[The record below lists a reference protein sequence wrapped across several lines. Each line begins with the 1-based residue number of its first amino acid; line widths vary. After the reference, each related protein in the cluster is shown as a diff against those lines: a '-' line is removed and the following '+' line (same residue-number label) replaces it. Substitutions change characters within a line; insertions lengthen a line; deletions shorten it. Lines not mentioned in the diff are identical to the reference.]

1 MNTMLARFLG
11 GVLAAAPA
19 GGLPD
24 PPKVPHSNWFWM
36 PNSASN
42 FAAATDGMFD
52 ALMWISAVCM
62 LGVAAAIGYFCWRY
76 RATSREANE
85 AAESQEDHSNALEI
99 TWSIIPLFVVIGVFV
114 VGFKQFVDL
123 RSPPRAAY
131 EVHATGQR
139 WKWGFEYP
147 EGLTHPELHVAMG
160 KDVRI
165 LIQSVD
171 VIHSLYIPEMRVK
184 MDAVPGRYT
193 ELWFRPTQEGTFPIY
208 CAEYCGTSHSDML
221 SRVVVHSPE
230 AFQAWVAE
238 EIRKI
243 ESMPL
248 VELGELTYNQAGCST
263 CHSLDGSAKVG
274 PSFKGVFGRQEK
286 IFGAGTLTV
295 DENYIRESIL
305 EPQAKLVEGFPPAMP
320 TFKGQLSDRRILGL
334 VEFIK
339 GPASTGEPVV
349 KAAAPGGPVP
359 GSPSPDSPVPGS
371 PASGSPVPA
380 PPAPGSQGA
389 NPAAP
394 SADPKGGQQ

>member
-1 MNTMLARFLG
+1 
-11 GVLAAAPA
+11 
-19 GGLPD
+19 
-24 PPKVPHSNWFWM
+24 M

-42 FAAATDGMFD
+42 FASATDGMFD
-52 ALMWISAVCM
+52 ALLWISLVCM
-62 LGVAAAIGYFCWRY
+62 IGLAYAMVSFCRRY

-85 AAESQEDHSNALEI
+85 PALSQADHSNTLEV

-123 RSPPRAAY
+123 KTPPRAAY

-147 EGLTHPELHVAMG
+147 EGLTHPELHVPLG

-171 VIHSLYIPEMRVK
+171 VIHSLYIPEFRVK
-184 MDAVPGRYT
+184 QDAVPGRYT
-193 ELWFRPTQEGTFPIY
+193 ELWFKATQVGTFPIY

-221 SRVVVHSPE
+221 SRVVVHTPE
-230 AFQAWVAE
+230 DFKAWVAE
-238 EIRKI
+238 EIRKV
-243 ESMPL
+243 EAMPL
-248 VELGELTYNQAGCST
+248 AELGELTFNQSGCST

-286 IFGAGTLTV
+286 IFGHGTITV

-334 VEFIK
+334 VEYIK
-339 GPASTGEPVV
+339 TSASTGEPVA
-349 KAAAPGGPVP
+349 KSAPPGSAAPENK
-359 GSPSPDSPVPGS
+359 D
-371 PASGSPVPA
+371 A
-380 PPAPGSQGA
+380 PPT
-389 NPAAP
+389 NPP
-394 SADPKGGQQ
+394 ADAKGGHP

>member
-1 MNTMLARFLG
+1 MNTMLARFFS

-19 GGLPD
+19 GAPLPD
-24 PPKVPHSNWFWM
+24 PPKVPHSPWFWM

-42 FAAATDGMFD
+42 FAGATDGIFD

-62 LGVAAAIGYFCWRY
+62 LGVAVAIVYFCRRY

-85 AAESQEDHSNALEI
+85 AAESQADHSNTLEV
-99 TWSIIPLFVVIGVFV
+99 TWSIIPLFVVVGLFV

-123 RSPPRAAY
+123 RTPPRAAY

-147 EGLTHPELHVAMG
+147 EGLTHPELHVAVG
-160 KDVRI
+160 KDVRV

-171 VIHSLYIPEMRVK
+171 VIHSLFIPEMRVK

-193 ELWFRPTQEGTFPIY
+193 ELWFKPTQEGTFPIY

-243 ESMPL
+243 EAMPL
-248 VELGELTYNQAGCST
+248 VELGELTFNQSGCST

-274 PSFKGVFGRQEK
+274 PTFKGVFGRQEK
-286 IFGAGTLTV
+286 ILGAGSINV

-339 GPASTGEPVV
+339 GPASTGEPIV
-349 KAAAPGGPVP
+349 KAAAPGTAAPGAPAPGAPVP
-359 GSPSPDSPVPGS
+359 GT
-371 PASGSPVPA
+371 PA
-380 PPAPGSQGA
+380 PENKDA
-389 NPAAP
+389 NPAIP
-394 SADPKGGQQ
+394 PADPKGGHP

>member
-1 MNTMLARFLG
+1 MNTMLALVFGARLLG
-11 GVLAAAPA
+11 ARWLGKGLLGALAAVAAPV

-24 PPKVPHSNWFWM
+24 PPKVPPSPWFWM

-42 FAAATDGMFD
+42 FASATDGMFD
-52 ALMWISAVCM
+52 VLLWISLVCM
-62 LGVAAAIGYFCWRY
+62 IGLAYAMVSFCRRY

-85 AAESQEDHSNALEI
+85 PAESQADHSNTLEV

-123 RSPPRAAY
+123 KTPPRAAY

-147 EGLTHPELHVAMG
+147 EGLTHPELHVPLG

-171 VIHSLYIPEMRVK
+171 VIHSLYIPEFRVK
-184 MDAVPGRYT
+184 QDAVPGRYT
-193 ELWFRPTQEGTFPIY
+193 ELWFKATQVGTFPIY

-221 SRVVVHSPE
+221 SRVVVHTPE
-230 AFQAWVAE
+230 DFKAWVAE

-243 ESMPL
+243 EAMPL
-248 VELGELTYNQAGCST
+248 AELGELTFNQSGCST

-286 IFGAGTLTV
+286 IFGQGTITV

-334 VEFIK
+334 VEYIK
-339 GPASTGEPVV
+339 TSASTGEPVP
-349 KAAAPGGPVP
+349 KSAP
-359 GSPSPDSPVPGS
+359 PGS
-371 PASGSPVPA
+371 PAPENKDA
-380 PPAPGSQGA
+380 PPS
-389 NPAAP
+389 NSPADA
-394 SADPKGGQQ
+394 KGGHP

>member
-1 MNTMLARFLG
+1 MNMMLAQWMAG
-11 GVLAAAPA
+11 LATVVAPTS
-19 GGLPD
+19 LPD
-24 PPKVPHSNWFWM
+24 PPKVPHSTSFWM

-42 FAAATDGMFD
+42 FASATDGMFN

-62 LGVAAAIGYFCWRY
+62 LGVLLAMVGFCRRY

-85 AAESQEDHSNALEI
+85 AAESQVDHSNTLEI
-99 TWSIIPLFVVIGVFV
+99 TWSIIPLFVCIGVFV

-123 RSPPRAAY
+123 RTPPRAAY

-147 EGLTHPELHVAMG
+147 EGLTHPELHVPLG

-171 VIHSLYIPEMRVK
+171 VIHSLYIPEFRVK

-193 ELWFRPTQEGTFPIY
+193 ELWFKATQEGTFPIY

-221 SRVVVHSPE
+221 TRVVVHTPE
-230 AFQAWVAE
+230 SFQAWVAE

-243 ESMPL
+243 EAMPL
-248 VELGELTYNQAGCST
+248 AELGELTFNQAGCST
-263 CHSLDGSAKVG
+263 CHSLDGSIKVG
-274 PSFKGVFGRQEK
+274 PSFKGLFGHQVK
-286 IFGAGTLTV
+286 LFGGTSVTV

-349 KAAAPGGPVP
+349 KAAPGGPAAP
-359 GSPSPDSPVPGS
+359 GAAAGGTPAPGS
-371 PASGSPVPA
+371 PAPGS
-380 PPAPGSQGA
+380 PAPGS
-389 NPAAP
+389 PAPDTKDAHP
-394 SADPKGGQQ
+394 VTPPADPKGGHP

>member
-1 MNTMLARFLG
+1 MMLVQFLG
-11 GVLAAAPA
+11 QVAVAAAPT
-19 GGLPD
+19 GLPD
-24 PPKVPHSNWFWM
+24 PPKVPHSPSFWM

-42 FAAATDGMFD
+42 FASPTDGIFI
-52 ALMWISAVCM
+52 ALMWISAICM
-62 LGVAAAIGYFCWRY
+62 LGVAVAIVGFCQRY

-85 AAESQEDHSNALEI
+85 AAQSQVDHSNTLEI
-99 TWSIIPLFVVIGVFV
+99 TWSIVPLFVCIGLFV

-123 RSPPRAAY
+123 RTPPRAAY

-147 EGLTHPELHVAMG
+147 EGLTHPELHVPVG

-171 VIHSLYIPEMRVK
+171 VIHSLYIPEFRVK

-193 ELWFRPTQEGTFPIY
+193 ELWFKATQEGTFPVY

-221 SRVVVHSPE
+221 TRVVVHSPE
-230 AFQAWVAE
+230 GFQAWVAD

-243 ESMPL
+243 EAMPL
-248 VELGELTYNQAGCST
+248 AELGELTFNQSGCST

-286 IFGAGTLTV
+286 IVGGATLTV
-295 DENYIRESIL
+295 DENYLRESIL

-339 GPASTGEPVV
+339 GPASTGEPVS
-349 KAAAPGGPVP
+349 KAAVP
-359 GSPSPDSPVPGS
+359 GSPVPGSPVPGS
-371 PASGSPVPA
+371 PAPGG
-380 PPAPGSQGA
+380 PAPGS
-389 NPAAP
+389 PAPGGPAP
-394 SADPKGGQQ
+394 ENKDGKPATPPADPKGGHP

>member
-1 MNTMLARFLG
+1 MNTILAQLLG
-11 GVLAAAPA
+11 APMFQGLLGALAAAPAPA
-19 GGLPD
+19 GGLPE
-24 PPKVPHSNWFWM
+24 PPKVPPSPWFWM

-42 FAAATDGMFD
+42 FASATDGMFD
-52 ALMWISAVCM
+52 ALLWISLVCM
-62 LGVAAAIGYFCWRY
+62 LGLAYAIATFCRKY

-85 AAESQEDHSNALEI
+85 AAESQVDHSNTLEI

-123 RSPPRAAY
+123 RTPPRAAY

-147 EGLTHPELHVAMG
+147 EGLTHPELHVPLG
-160 KDVRI
+160 KDVRV

-171 VIHSLYIPEMRVK
+171 VIHSLYIPEFRVK
-184 MDAVPGRYT
+184 QDAVPGRYT
-193 ELWFRPTQEGTFPIY
+193 ELWFKPTQVGTFPIY

-221 SRVVVHSPE
+221 TRVVVHTPE
-230 AFQAWVAE
+230 DFQAWVAE

-243 ESMPL
+243 EAMPL
-248 VELGELTYNQAGCST
+248 AELGELTFNQAGCST

-286 IFGAGTLTV
+286 IFGQGSITV

-334 VEFIK
+334 VEYIK
-339 GPASTGEPVV
+339 TSASTGEPVP
-349 KAAAPGGPVP
+349 KSPPP
-359 GSPSPDSPVPGS
+359 GSAPENKD
-371 PASGSPVPA
+371 A
-380 PPAPGSQGA
+380 PPT
-389 NPAAP
+389 NPP
-394 SADPKGGQQ
+394 ADAKGGHP

>member
-1 MNTMLARFLG
+1 MNTMLALFWGARLLGARLLG
-11 GVLAAAPA
+11 GGLLGGLAAAAAPA

-24 PPKVPHSNWFWM
+24 PPKVPPSPWFWM

-42 FAAATDGMFD
+42 FASSIDGMFD
-52 ALMWISAVCM
+52 TLLWISLVCM
-62 LGVAAAIGYFCWRY
+62 IGIAYAMVSFCRRY

-85 AAESQEDHSNALEI
+85 PAESQADHSNTLEV

-123 RSPPRAAY
+123 KTPPRAAY

-147 EGLTHPELHVAMG
+147 EGLTHPELHVPLG

-165 LIQSVD
+165 LMQSVD
-171 VIHSLYIPEMRVK
+171 VIHSLYIPEFRVK
-184 MDAVPGRYT
+184 QDAVPGRYT
-193 ELWFRPTQEGTFPIY
+193 ELWFKPTQVGTFPIY

-221 SRVVVHSPE
+221 SRVVVHTPE
-230 AFQAWVAE
+230 EFQAWVAE

-243 ESMPL
+243 EAMPL
-248 VELGELTYNQAGCST
+248 AELGELTFNQAGCST

-274 PSFKGVFGRQEK
+274 PTFKGLFGRQEK
-286 IFGAGTLTV
+286 IFGQGSLTV

-320 TFKGQLSDRRILGL
+320 TFKGQLSDRRVLGL
-334 VEFIK
+334 VEYIK
-339 GPASTGEPVV
+339 TSASTGEPVP
-349 KAAAPGGPVP
+349 KAAAPGSAAPENK
-359 GSPSPDSPVPGS
+359 D
-371 PASGSPVPA
+371 A
-380 PPAPGSQGA
+380 PPSN
-389 NPAAP
+389 NPP
-394 SADPKGGQQ
+394 ADAKGGHP